1 MDKHNNR
8 NLSFYRKLI
17 IDRFVFIDSE
27 PNQMIPSKNFL
38 LTQFIACLINSA
50 QQNTSWNQNCLFIN
64 LSETTTFFN
73 FYFWRELIL
82 ANIVPV
88 SYIRRQSLC
97 SPKPI
102 LWRYNTNFFHHS
114 FLFTKICTLCT
125 IFRIFCIIVCFY
137 NFFISISMR
146 HNVDIYSPKT
156 YSTSRRIQ
164 AGSSWYTSDI
174 INQGRKSS

>member
-1 MDKHNNR
+1 M
-8 NLSFYRKLI
+8 
-17 IDRFVFIDSE
+17 
-27 PNQMIPSKNFL
+27 FL
-38 LTQFIACLINSA
+38 LIPNRIKWFLLKTFYWPNLLPAWSTERNKILH
-50 QQNTSWNQNCLFIN
+50 WNQNCLFIN

-125 IFRIFCIIVCFY
+125 IFSSIFGIIVCFY
-137 NFFISISMR
+137 NFFISISIR

-164 AGSSWYTSDI
+164 AGCSWYTSDI